1 MKRATRSKLT
11 ATSPRA
17 DLTRH
22 RREILAFCYRMTA
35 SIHDAEDSTQD
46 TFARAFAAID
56 RFDGKAPRAWLY
68 RIATNVCLD
77 LLRKRTRRERPA
89 DRAPAADPT
98 AAIAPPLPET
108 TWVEP
113 VPDALIDYTSS
124 ETIALGYVALLQ
136 HVAPRA
142 RAVLLAR
149 DVLELSTTETAT
161 MLGITEAAVN
171 GMLYRARAALRA
183 AKLPTSRALDAVDPD
198 LLVRFV
204 RAWRDGDAD
213 AIVALLRA
221 DATLEMPPLGD
232 WYAGRKAIHT
242 GLSTR
247 LLASGTCFDL
257 VPVRANGMPAF
268 AMYRRRAGARVA
280 RFWSIALLRV
290 GGDAIAEMTWFV
302 DPRLSTLFDV
312 PAVRSGVAPRSPRT
326 ARLGRSGGSAAT
338 GG

>member
-11 ATSPRA
+11 ATA
-17 DLTRH
+17 ELMRH
-22 RREILAFCYRMTA
+22 RREIVAFCYRMTGA
-35 SIHDAEDSTQD
+35 IHDAEDATQD
-46 TFARAFAAID
+46 TFARALAAID

-108 TWVEP
+108 TWLEP
-113 VPDALIDYTSS
+113 VPDAMIDYTSS

-136 HVAPRA
+136 HLAPRA

-183 AKLPTSRALDAVDPD
+183 AKLPASRALDAVDPD

-232 WYAGRKAIHT
+232 WYAGRDDIHI
-242 GLSTR
+242 GLHTR
-247 LLASGTCFDL
+247 LLANGTCFDL

-268 AMYRRRAGARVA
+268 AMYRRRAGERVA

-290 GGDAIAEMTWFV
+290 AGDAIAEITWFV
-302 DPRLSTLFDV
+302 DPRLSTLFAV
-312 PAVRSGVAPRSPRT
+312 PATRRGESPR
-326 ARLGRSGGSAAT
+326 
-338 GG
+338 